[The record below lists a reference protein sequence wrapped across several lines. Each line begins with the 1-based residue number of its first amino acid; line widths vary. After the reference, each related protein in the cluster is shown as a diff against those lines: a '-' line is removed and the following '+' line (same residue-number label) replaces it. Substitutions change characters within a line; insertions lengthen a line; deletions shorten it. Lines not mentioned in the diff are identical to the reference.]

1 MLHLI
6 SMLLPKCAKLNNF
19 EWRMH
24 NIGMAVKCVKMT
36 FNIALINTEIKWTQR
51 KTAVAILVSHV
62 YCLEIHVQV
71 LFII

>member
-1 MLHLI
+1 
-6 SMLLPKCAKLNNF
+6 
-19 EWRMH
+19 MH